1 MTYSTW
7 KLRKNGLKRVGINFL
22 PASRV
27 FNPDEIRILNGA
39 EEANQIASKENII
52 LDRNNS
58 EFSLFSIDDAITGKS
73 SNKYN
78 KIYGSFLK
86 EYKINQSQE
95 EYSYQ
100 ILVRGKVNSTY
111 TENCS
116 LIGSTCID
124 GSNTRC
130 LPGKCLEAIIKF
142 SEIEGNNSIIKG
154 TLQKGSIFKEFFIK
168 NKFLN
173 SKKEELSDYYFSL
186 YDDKEELIYSSD
198 INKNFIKNLQ
208 GKIKLPFQLILKI
221 NGNEN
226 YIAEFIDSILIFLFR
241 STCSGPIERCKKE
254 RLELSEDIDLF
265 KNELIKRVSLENFSS
280 FLKEDIIS
288 GIDNLNTSV
297 TLEQYSINC
306 FSVMQNAFNCITYQ
320 VSSGFSLAKEAKFR
334 GELRGRPIYSRLPS
348 SNFGYNISSLE
359 EEIIFVDNLDERF
372 NLQNPGLGQLVVL
385 KDRSEGYKYT
395 PRLISSYED
404 RIRYGLPRNITDKYD
419 LTQIYSPKD
428 PNSWTKLTDEE
439 LPPLPV
445 TEWLTSGADSLLIES
460 KEKIDRFFNEYLN
473 PDTCFSESLD
483 WLAQHVGLNDSI
495 YRTDYSDSLKRV
507 LIKNALGWS
516 DSALSFD
523 VRFPNGEVKSY
534 NTPKGEVLN
543 SIPFNNQQWSST
555 EFTSKSIIKSN
566 TISGSK
572 SGEQVFSNKNNE
584 GKILFEKIL
593 FPEIKKLINS
603 DGFFLELDSSL
614 TEDYSYTLVRFYG
627 DILPSFIKE
636 AEKYFLK
643 GVGENKYELYS
654 EFGNKI
660 FIEEYF
666 PESDIFV
673 ENLFKVNITDSVNFI
688 YNKNIWEGIHQS
700 KGSRIGL
707 AFALSL
713 PVTKKGSFVHS
724 HVLEELSYSQ
734 SEDIFKVKSGLR
746 INELESISP
755 LLRPWEREYLQVGDE
770 RGSFSNQ
777 LIADASEVKED
788 NDSYNL
794 VFRLPF
800 YYNRN
805 GRTWKYVLQVKEN
818 WLPAS
823 ASSRIQYPYLASE
836 LWSVGDAFFE
846 LDVDG

>member
-22 PASRV
+22 SASRI
-27 FNPDEIRILNGA
+27 FNPDEIRILNGVV
-39 EEANQIASKENII
+39 EANQTTPEENIL
-52 LDRNNS
+52 LDRNNL
-58 EFSLFSIDDAITGKS
+58 EFSLFSVDDAILGKS
-73 SNKYN
+73 SDRYN
-78 KIYGSFLK
+78 KIYSSFLK
-86 EYKINQSQE
+86 EYRINKNQE
-95 EYSYQ
+95 DYSYQ
-100 ILVRGKVNSTY
+100 ILIRGKVNSTY

-116 LIGSTCID
+116 LLGTTCVD
-124 GSNTRC
+124 GNNSQC
-130 LPGKCLEAIIKF
+130 LPGKCIGAIIKF
-142 SEIEGNNSIIKG
+142 SEVEGNNSIIKG
-154 TLQKGSIFKEFFIK
+154 TLQKGSVSKDFFIK
-168 NKFLN
+168 NKFLD
-173 SKKEELSDYYFSL
+173 SKKENLSDYYFSL
-186 YDDKEELIYSSD
+186 YNDKEGLIYLSD
-198 INKNFIKNLQ
+198 IDKNFIKNLQ

-241 STCSGPIERCKKE
+241 DVCSGPIERCKKE
-254 RLELSEDIDLF
+254 RLELSEDVNLF
-265 KNELIKRVSLENFSS
+265 KNELLKRVNLENFSS
-280 FLKEDIIS
+280 FLKEQIILE
-288 GIDNLNTSV
+288 INNLNTSI
-297 TLEQYSINC
+297 TLEQYCINC
-306 FSVMQNAFNCITYQ
+306 FSIMQNAFNCITYQ
-320 VSSGFSLAKEAKFR
+320 VSSEFSLAKESKFR
-334 GELRGRPIYSRLPS
+334 GDLRGRPIYSRLPS

-359 EEIIFVDNLDERF
+359 EEIIFVDDLNERF
-372 NLQNPGLGQLVVL
+372 NLKELGLGQLIVL

-395 PRLISSYED
+395 PRVISLYED
-404 RIRYGLPRNITDKYD
+404 RIKYGLSRNITDKYD

-428 PNSWTKLTDEE
+428 PDSWTKLTNEE

-483 WLAQHVGLNDSI
+483 WLAQHIGLNNSI
-495 YRTDYSDSLKRV
+495 YKTDYSDSLKRV
-507 LIKNALGWS
+507 LIKNALGWF
-516 DSALSFD
+516 DSTLSFD
-523 VRFPNGEVKSY
+523 ITFPNGEVKSY
-534 NTPKGEVLN
+534 KTPKGEVLN
-543 SIPFNNQQWSST
+543 SVPFDNQQWSDT
-555 EFTSKSIIKSN
+555 NFTSLSVIKSN
-566 TISGSK
+566 ILSGSL
-572 SGEQVFSNKNNE
+572 SGNQVISNKNNE
-584 GKILFEKIL
+584 NKILFEKTL
-593 FPEIKKLINS
+593 SPEIKKLINS

-614 TEDYSYTLVRFYG
+614 TENYPYTLVRFYG

-660 FIEEYF
+660 FINEYL
-666 PESDIFV
+666 PVSDIFV
-673 ENLFKVNITDSVNFI
+673 ENLFKVNIINSEKFI
-688 YNKNIWEGIHQS
+688 YNKNIWDGIYQS

-724 HVLEELSYSQ
+724 HVLEELSYDSLT
-734 SEDIFKVKSGLR
+734 DTFKVESGLR
-746 INELESISP
+746 VNELENISP

-770 RGSFSNQ
+770 IRSFSNQ

-788 NDSYNL
+788 SYSYSL
-794 VFRLPF
+794 IFRLPF

-805 GRTWKYVLQVKEN
+805 GRTWNYVLQVKEN

-823 ASSRIQYPYLASE
+823 ASSRVQYPYLASE

-846 LDVDG
+846 LEVDG